1 MLLPDYYE
9 TPDGIDLPFNMKQ
22 YLAVAI
28 VLLILWFF
36 LVYRKKVKKKK
47 QRRNEDGEI
56 RTRITLQEL
65 RSCKGFEGISEQE
78 GEDVIDTLQHMSVL
92 FFELFMQ
99 KKADRKWKRS
109 TY

>member
-1 MLLPDYYE
+1 MVLPDYNE
-9 TPDGIDLPFNMKQ
+9 TPEGIDLPFNMK
-22 YLAVAI
+22 LDIAVAL

-36 LVYRKKVKKKK
+36 FIYRKKVKKKNK

-78 GEDVIDTLQHMSVL
+78 GEETIDTLQHMSVL

-99 KKADRKWKRS
+99 KKANRKWKIKG
-109 TY
+109 

>member
-1 MLLPDYYE
+1 MIQPDYNE
-9 TPDGIDLPFNMKQ
+9 IPEGINLPFNMK
-22 YLAVAI
+22 LEIAVAL
-28 VLLILWFF
+28 VLLIIWFF
-36 LVYRKKVKKKK
+36 FIYQKKVKKKK

-56 RTRITLQEL
+56 RTRITIQEL
-65 RSCKGFEGISEQE
+65 RSCKGFEGISEHE
-78 GEDVIDTLQHMSVL
+78 GEEVIDTLQHMSVL